1 VERDRGKVQRG
12 KKTSDVKKPPI
23 KTSSAKSKGRSL
35 QQWACDKISILL
47 NIPWGKDALI
57 ASREM
62 GQSGVDV
69 RLIGSAQERFPYS
82 VECKYQETWAL
93 PAWIKQAKANQKEGT
108 DWLLILRKNRMS
120 PVVIMD
126 GAVFFE
132 ILKRL
137 EKDD

>member
-1 VERDRGKVQRG
+1 
-12 KKTSDVKKPPI
+12 
-23 KTSSAKSKGRSL
+23 
-35 QQWACDKISILL
+35 
-47 NIPWGKDALI
+47 
-57 ASREM
+57 
-62 GQSGVDV
+62 
-69 RLIGSAQERFPYS
+69 

-108 DWLLILRKNRMS
+108 DWLLILRKNRMD